1 MACLGSI
8 VSLMLLC
15 LLLLQTL
22 PVHTEEDSK
31 PAAAQGQ

>member
-1 MACLGSI
+1 MSGLGSI
-8 VSLMLLC
+8 GSLMLLC

-31 PAAAQGQ
+31 TAAAQGQ